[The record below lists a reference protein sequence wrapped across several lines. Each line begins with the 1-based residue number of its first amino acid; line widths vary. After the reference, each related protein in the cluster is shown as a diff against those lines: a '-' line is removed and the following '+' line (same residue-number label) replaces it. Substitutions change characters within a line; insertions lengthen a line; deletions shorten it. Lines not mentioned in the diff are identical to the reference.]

1 MKTEKAIPALAEADP
16 TVETTD
22 VVIGEKVYRMCL
34 NVRALAQA
42 ERELN
47 KLGYQVVLIL
57 ALNRRRLLELDSIL
71 VLFAASIRK
80 FHPEIDFGDAMDLV
94 TLPYVETVAFALHE
108 AWEKCLPKPEGD
120 KANPTEAG
128 GDEAA
133 PVTVEELEK
142 AS

>member
-1 MKTEKAIPALAEADP
+1 MKTEKATPSPVEADP

-22 VVIGEKVYRMCL
+22 VVIGGKVYRMCL
-34 NVRALAQA
+34 TTRALAEA
-42 ERELN
+42 ERELK
-47 KLGYQVVLIL
+47 KLGYPVVLIR
-57 ALNRRRLLELDSIL
+57 ALNPVTLLELDSIL
-71 VLFAASIRK
+71 MLFAASIRK

-94 TLPYVETVAFALHE
+94 TLPYVQTVAVALHD

-133 PVTVEELEK
+133 PVVVEELEK

>member
-1 MKTEKAIPALAEADP
+1 MKKTEVVEIDP

-34 NVRALAQA
+34 NVRALAVA
-42 ERELN
+42 EREL
-47 KLGYQVVLIL
+47 KRLGYNVVLIV
-57 ALNRRRLLELDSIL
+57 ALSRERLLELDSIL

-80 FHPEIDFGDAMDLV
+80 FHPEVGFEEAIDLV
-94 TLPYVETVAFALHE
+94 TLPYLYTVAVAVHN
-108 AWEKCLPKPEGD
+108 AWEKALPKPEGD

-128 GDEAA
+128 GEQAA
-133 PVTVEELEK
+133 PVAEEDIK